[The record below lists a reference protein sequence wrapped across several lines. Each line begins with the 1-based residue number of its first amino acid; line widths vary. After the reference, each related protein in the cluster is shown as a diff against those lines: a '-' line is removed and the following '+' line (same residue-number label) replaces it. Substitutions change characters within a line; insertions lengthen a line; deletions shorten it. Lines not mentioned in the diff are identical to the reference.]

1 MISRTAIL
9 RLAAGAVGLGAVAGA
24 GFLAYALHPAI
35 APIAPPAATSFSAE
49 SIERGRVLAAGGY
62 CAECHTRRDGQP
74 GIPLAGDYA
83 MATPFGT
90 IYSSNITPDA
100 KTGIGTWSLAAFTR
114 AMRYGVSRDGANLF
128 PAFPFD
134 HFTHMTDGDIA
145 DVYAFLMAQKP
156 VSSVKRENTLPFPF
170 SMRILQA
177 GWKLLFLHPGAYKN
191 DPAHD
196 AEWNRGAYL
205 AEGLSHCSAC
215 HTPRNAM
222 GAEKASA
229 PYDGA
234 PVDNWIAPPLNA
246 TNPTP
251 VTWTENEFFQY
262 LRYGVA
268 PLHGSAAGP
277 MSPVVHGGLS
287 EMPESDIRAI
297 AHYLAN
303 IDHADARQPGDAQHL
318 ATAMATSTRDL
329 TTPQTA
335 DADARLYQ
343 GACAACHA
351 NTGTHPVLGRP
362 ELALNNALWL
372 DEPTNLYQV
381 ILRGIGTEEG
391 QSGITMPSFYHA
403 LTDADL
409 ARLAA
414 YLRRTRTTLPPWTDL
429 EKKAAAVRATLP
441 APPVAASH

>member
-1 MISRTAIL
+1 VIGRIVAAI
-9 RLAAGAVGLGAVAGA
+9 AGIGVVAGA
-24 GFLAYALHPAI
+24 GFLAYAWHPAI
-35 APIAPPAATSFSAE
+35 APITPLASSSFSADSVE
-49 SIERGRVLAAGGY
+49 HGRVLAAGGY
-62 CAECHTRRDGQP
+62 CAECHTRRDGRQ

-90 IYSSNITPDA
+90 IYSSNITPDPE
-100 KTGIGTWSLAAFTR
+100 TGIGRWSLAAFTR
-114 AMRYGVSRDGANLF
+114 AMRQGVSRDGANLF

-145 DVYAFLMAQKP
+145 DVYAFLMTRPP
-156 VSSVKRENTLPFPF
+156 VHALKRENTLPFPF
-170 SMRILQA
+170 DIRLLQA
-177 GWKLLFLHPGAYKN
+177 GWKLLFLHPGVYQP

-196 AEWNRGAYL
+196 AQWNRGAYL
-205 AEGLSHCSAC
+205 AEGLSHCGAC

-222 GAEKASA
+222 GAEKSGSA
-229 PYDGA
+229 YDGA
-234 PVDNWIAPPLNA
+234 PIDNWFAPPLNE

-251 VTWTENEFFQY
+251 VTWTEAEFFSY

-287 EMPESDIRAI
+287 EMSESDVRAI
-297 AHYLAN
+297 AVYLADL
-303 IDHADARQPGDAQHL
+303 DHAASRQGSDAAHL
-318 ATAMATSTRDL
+318 AAAMARSTRDL
-329 TTPQTA
+329 TGPQT
-335 DADARLYQ
+335 DPDARLYE

-351 NTGTHPVLGRP
+351 NTGARPVPGRP
-362 ELALNNALWL
+362 ELGLNNALWL
-372 DEPTNLYQV
+372 PEPTNLYQV

-391 QSGITMPSFYHA
+391 QAGITMPSFYHS

-429 EKKAAAVRATLP
+429 EKKAATVRATLP
-441 APPVAASH
+441 APPVSASH

>member
-1 MISRTAIL
+1 MIGRIVA
-9 RLAAGAVGLGAVAGA
+9 AVAGIGVA
-24 GFLAYALHPAI
+24 GGLGFLAYAWHPAI
-35 APIAPPAATSFSAE
+35 APIAPPASTAFSAA
-49 SIERGRVLAAGGY
+49 SIEHGRILAAGGY
-62 CAECHTRRDGQP
+62 CAECHTRRDGHE
-74 GIPLAGDYA
+74 GVPLAGDYL
-83 MATPFGT
+83 MATPFGA
-90 IYSSNITPDA
+90 IYSSNITPDPE
-100 KTGIGTWSLAAFTR
+100 TGIGRWSQAAFIR
-114 AMRYGVSRDGANLF
+114 AMRQGVSRDGSNLF

-145 DVYAFLMAQKP
+145 DVYAFLMTRPP
-156 VSSVKRENTLPFPF
+156 VHSIKRENTVPFPLNV
-170 SMRILQA
+170 RLLQA
-177 GWKLLFLHPGAYKN
+177 GWKLLFLHPGAYRP

-196 AEWNRGAYL
+196 AQWNRGAYL
-205 AEGLSHCSAC
+205 AEGLSHCGAC

-222 GAEKASA
+222 GAEKAGA
-229 PYDGA
+229 AYDGA
-234 PVDNWIAPPLNA
+234 PVDNWIAPPLNG

-251 VTWTENEFFQY
+251 VAWTENEFFQY

-277 MSPVVHGGLS
+277 MSPVIHGGLS
-287 EMPESDIRAI
+287 ELPESDVRAI
-297 AHYLAN
+297 AVYLASL
-303 IDHADARQPGDAQHL
+303 DQATARQGGDTAHL
-318 ATAMATSTRDL
+318 AAAMRTSTRDL
-329 TTPQTA
+329 TGPQT
-335 DADARLYQ
+335 DPDARLYA

-351 NTGTHPVLGRP
+351 NTGATPVPGRP

-372 DEPTNLYQV
+372 SEPTNLYQV
-381 ILRGIGTEEG
+381 VLRGINAGEG
-391 QSGITMPSFYHA
+391 QAGIAMPSFYHA